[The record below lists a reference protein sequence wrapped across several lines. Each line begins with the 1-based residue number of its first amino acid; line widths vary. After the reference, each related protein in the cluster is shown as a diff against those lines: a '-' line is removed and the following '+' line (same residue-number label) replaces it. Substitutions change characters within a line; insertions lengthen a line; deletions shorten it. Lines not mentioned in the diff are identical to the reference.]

1 MRPRWEA
8 EIRGKRQEPQE
19 RKREGNGAQH
29 AAVLPPTRSVWGG
42 CEWTKGDLSRLLLR
56 SGIFLKHGLRV
67 HSSAFPRTSSA
78 NPSQEKRGTQ
88 KCICLILGYPA
99 KNSSAANSTPTALSS
114 LALCGVISSILGT
127 ERGFIPSTGKVSFS
141 HPLADDYK
149 LGMRVSKK
157 KIGAGAQRSLA
168 NTGSLPAPSQTA
180 VWNTRML

>member
-29 AAVLPPTRSVWGG
+29 TAVLPPTRSVCGG

-56 SGIFLKHGLRV
+56 SGIFLKHRLRV

-99 KNSSAANSTPTALSS
+99 KNSSAANSTPTALTPWPYVVLLHPS
-114 LALCGVISSILGT
+114 LAQSGVSSQ
-127 ERGFIPSTGKVSFS
+127 
-141 HPLADDYK
+141 A
-149 LGMRVSKK
+149 
-157 KIGAGAQRSLA
+157 
-168 NTGSLPAPSQTA
+168 PAKSAFPIREQMTTS
-180 VWNTRML
+180 WE